1 MTASNY
7 TVEEYVPLRP
17 FVGEFYK
24 GIQKGSRCLY
34 VTRIGSNKESPL
46 VIALYM
52 DNRAQYAVQHGRE
65 IISGMSYNEA
75 RHRLGEVM
83 MYSIH
88 TASLDDLSGPIRA
101 SPRLR

>member
-1 MTASNY
+1 MTAQRSATTY
-7 TVEEYVPLRP
+7 TVEDYVPLSP

-34 VTRIGSNKESPL
+34 VTRIGSKASPL

-75 RHRLGEVM
+75 RHKLGEVM

-88 TASLDDLSGPIRA
+88 TASLDDLYKAPLS
-101 SPRLR
+101 SL